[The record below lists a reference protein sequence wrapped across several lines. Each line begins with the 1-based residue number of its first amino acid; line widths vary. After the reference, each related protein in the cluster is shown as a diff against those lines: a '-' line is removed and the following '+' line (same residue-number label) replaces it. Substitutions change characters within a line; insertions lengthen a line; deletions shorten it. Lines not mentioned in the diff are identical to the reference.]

1 MEFLA
6 GYGSDEE
13 DQDIKQPLK
22 RVKHE
27 DVSGNGVSSA
37 VITGAEAD
45 APAAGLVSGDSR
57 NVRKSKRPALRK
69 AGRGSRWGKASGFL
83 APISYDK
90 QDVVD
95 EEEEEEEEQDT
106 GVKLT
111 SVGGGRP
118 SLSQYLPAPVHETN
132 DKSDGNIV
140 REPPG
145 SATEREPEVVRPVP
159 TTDEQV
165 GLDIAP
171 AVREWHA
178 SAQTRQ
184 VHESSDAFAGILPAG
199 VNVKE
204 ISGAE
209 LRGNGALMGTEGS
222 GMRAALGAEYD
233 NKLRAEAARVG
244 GVSKLAKRKNQL
256 SSLFQSAKSQEIE
269 QMEKQASGI
278 KTKAETQKKYGW

>member
-22 RVKHE
+22 RAKRE
-27 DVSGNGVSSA
+27 DISGNGVSSP
-37 VITGAEAD
+37 VLTGAEPD

-57 NVRKSKRPALRK
+57 NVRKSSRPALPKTGK
-69 AGRGSRWGKASGFL
+69 ASRWGKSSGFL
-83 APISYDK
+83 APIAYDK

-95 EEEEEEEEQDT
+95 EEEEEEQDT

-111 SVGGGRP
+111 SIGGGRP

-132 DKSDGNIV
+132 DKSDRNMV
-140 REPPG
+140 RELPG
-145 SATEREPEVVRPVP
+145 STEREPAVRPVP

-165 GLDIAP
+165 GVDPAP
-171 AVREWHA
+171 AVRGWHA

-184 VHESSDAFAGILPAG
+184 GHESSDAFAGILPAG

-209 LRGNGALMGTEGS
+209 LRGHGALMGTEGS